1 MSDLQVGQRRCDTQS
16 ERADLH
22 LLPNGQTRRDAHADD
37 AVGNLLQVG
46 QNAGDTHTSCADL
59 HLLPDI
65 YGLSDTHQP
74 PAVADASHS
83 THTTGE
89 PMTTF
94 SQLVSDYDYD
104 TEADAASSILAKLS
118 VNDDAYAV
126 LFPLVRNAVAVIRR
140 SRTRT
145 IERAA
150 FGQAGSDDD
159 QQQPL
164 PGDEPRLTQHEARMQ
179 LMRRTFRIPGQ
190 SVEWGLAT
198 VEQHEA
204 RIAMQARLMGDIGLD
219 IERHAEAIAEIQA
232 AGVTCLA
239 EAWAVKS

>member
-1 MSDLQVGQRRCDTQS
+1 
-16 ERADLH
+16 
-22 LLPNGQTRRDAHADD
+22 
-37 AVGNLLQVG
+37 
-46 QNAGDTHTSCADL
+46 
-59 HLLPDI
+59 
-65 YGLSDTHQP
+65 
-74 PAVADASHS
+74 
-83 THTTGE
+83 
-89 PMTTF
+89 MTTF